1 MGLVL
6 GLILFGFV
14 LGVVAIVAA
23 EALAAFLIIKRL
35 ATKAKRDEA
44 IIVSKSKSHD
54 GTAELDPHQSLT
66 FAENKQGV
74 IWVLESDKIPE
85 IPQDKP
91 SKDKRR
97 KKEILEVSPVK
108 KYGEIKGQSLIL
120 TDPDGMHTKIQL
132 KGCIVEAVSATNLSS
147 KKWAKKF
154 PIKVESKTS
163 VIYNGRKS
171 FYLYLETSWDKEA
184 WCKALRL
191 ASCDKKEKV
200 EWFAQLHEEFLSYLA
215 SLNVEYNTFLKP
227 TVASNAEVVNR
238 VVKADGSSS
247 KVQKFLKKIAKKSS
261 RVGLDNKSSWSSLS
275 GRDERKNTLRAS
287 QDADI
292 SLKNAPLAKNL
303 KLPMEDNTPLSPS
316 TLSHS
321 GSQSQASISSD
332 VDSDEKF
339 SIDEG
344 TLCWNML
351 ISRFFFDARSNAKLK
366 GFIQAKIQNALS
378 SMKTP
383 SYVGEIIC
391 TGFHTGSLPPCIVG
405 MRILPMEMSEVW
417 GFEVD
422 IEYSGG
428 ALLDIETRLEVGELD
443 NAPGLE
449 DSDPNSPDASVDVS
463 SDLLQGLEDLG
474 KHLILSDGMGDS
486 QDPKGDDEFIADTS
500 KTVKSATSCSTHGSR
515 WKSIAN
521 SIARQVSQVPLSLKI
536 RIASL
541 RGTLRLQIKPPPS
554 DQLWYGF
561 TSMPDIDFN
570 LESSIGEHKIT
581 SGHLA
586 LFLFN
591 RIKALIREILVLPN
605 CESISVS
612 WMLAEKDD
620 WVPQEVAPFK
630 WVSQESRKET
640 PTSSDALSQLPLD
653 RTSDSSEHKQ
663 KKPDS
668 IVSRIEPIRKSA
680 DSLTIPSS
688 STSIPRSR
696 SLDDLTA
703 PLLEDNKPHETSDK
717 QNVEDRQI
725 ARNVEQVSHPI
736 ERDDSR
742 RKKMGT
748 RERMLDL
755 RKKMSE
761 KFEEKKRHIEEKGRN
776 FVDKMRELER

>member
-1 MGLVL
+1 MGLVI

-14 LGVVAIVAA
+14 LGVVAVVAA
-23 EALAAFLIIKRL
+23 EAFGLYLIIIWL
-35 ATKAKRDEA
+35 GTKAKRDETVT
-44 IIVSKSKSHD
+44 VSTSKSHE
-54 GTAELDPHQSLT
+54 GIAELDLQQSLS
-66 FAENKQGV
+66 FAKNKQGL

-85 IPQDKP
+85 IPQNKP

-97 KKEILEVSPVK
+97 KNEILEVSPVK
-108 KYGEIKGQSLIL
+108 KYGKIKGQSLIL
-120 TDPDGMHTKIQL
+120 TDPDGLHTQVPL

-163 VIYNGRKS
+163 AVYNGRKS
-171 FYLYLETSWDKEA
+171 FYVYLETSWDKEA

-191 ASCDKKEKV
+191 ASCDKEQKV
-200 EWFAQLHEEFLSYLA
+200 EWFAQLHEEFRSYLA
-215 SLNVEYNTFLKP
+215 SLNAEYNTFFKP
-227 TVASNAEVVNR
+227 TVGSSVELENR
-238 VVKADGSSS
+238 AIKPDGASS

-275 GRDERKNTLRAS
+275 GRDERKN
-287 QDADI
+287 ADI
-292 SLKNAPLAKNL
+292 LLKNASMAKSL
-303 KLPMEDNTPLSPS
+303 RHPVEDNAPLSSS

-321 GSQSQASISSD
+321 RSQSHASISSD

-339 SIDEG
+339 GIDEG
-344 TLCWNML
+344 TLCWNLL

-366 GFIQAKIQNALS
+366 AFMEAKIQNALA
-378 SMKTP
+378 SMRTP

-391 TGFHTGSLPPCIVG
+391 TGVHTGSLPPCIVG
-405 MRILPMEMSEVW
+405 MRVLPMEMSEVW

-422 IEYSGG
+422 IEYPGG
-428 ALLDIETRLEVGELD
+428 ALLDIESRLEVGELD
-443 NAPGLE
+443 NASGVG
-449 DSDPNSPDASVDVS
+449 DSDRDSPDSVDVS

-474 KHLILSDGMGDS
+474 KHLNLSDGMGDA
-486 QDPKGDDEFIADTS
+486 QDPKGDDEFNTDIS
-500 KTVKSATSCSTHGSR
+500 KNVKSTTACSTYGSR
-515 WKSIAN
+515 WKSIVN
-521 SIARQVSQVPLSLKI
+521 SIARQVSQVPFSLTI
-536 RIASL
+536 RITSL

-554 DQLWYGF
+554 DQLWYSF
-561 TSMPDIDFN
+561 TSMPDIEFN

-581 SGHLA
+581 TGHLA
-586 LFLFN
+586 LFLIN
-591 RIKALIREILVLPN
+591 RIKALIRETLVLPN
-605 CESISVS
+605 CESICVS

-630 WVSQESRKET
+630 WVNQESRKET
-640 PTSSDALSQLPLD
+640 STSSDAPTQHPD
-653 RTSDSSEHKQ
+653 NASDSSEHKQ

-668 IVSRIEPIRKSA
+668 IEVPCRKSA

-688 STSIPRSR
+688 STNLPRSR
-696 SLDDLTA
+696 SLDDLTT
-703 PLLEDNKPHETSDK
+703 PLLGDDYKPRETSE
-717 QNVEDRQI
+717 QGGEDPQL
-725 ARNVEQVSHPI
+725 ARNVEGVSHAI

-748 RERMLDL
+748 REKMLDL

-776 FVDKMRELER
+776 FVDKMRERERY